1 MMNKQNLGSEE
12 ELGCTYKDGI
22 CTELC
27 LNLWFERDWYFL
39 NITESG
45 WFWKQLSRNKVPKDH
60 FFKSVWKSNYP
71 EVHCRTL
78 DVYFQVIKYQ
88 LPLRSSIK
96 LVIIDMTYTVWKAI
110 HQAISASS

>member
-45 WFWKQLSRNKVPKDH
+45 WF
-60 FFKSVWKSNYP
+60 
-71 EVHCRTL
+71 
-78 DVYFQVIKYQ
+78 
-88 LPLRSSIK
+88 
-96 LVIIDMTYTVWKAI
+96 
-110 HQAISASS
+110 